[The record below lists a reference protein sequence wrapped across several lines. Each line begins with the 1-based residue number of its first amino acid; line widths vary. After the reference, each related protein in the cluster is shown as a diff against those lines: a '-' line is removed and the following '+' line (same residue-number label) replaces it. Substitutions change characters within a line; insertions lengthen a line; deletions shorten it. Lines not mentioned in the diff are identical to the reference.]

1 MDVLPQ
7 NNSANALVN
16 HLWQILCE
24 VGTLM

>member
-24 VGTLM
+24 AGTLM